1 MLSKPLYYKCLYKDY
16 TMKFKK
22 TLKAVIKNLLWFVFL
37 AIPVYLVVYVV
48 IKLSFLISEGSYVSF
63 PLELAYQLY
72 PLMEL
77 VSHIV
82 GASVSVV
89 VAVIGL
95 YFINRFL
102 KRYPI

>member
-1 MLSKPLYYKCLYKDY
+1 
-16 TMKFKK
+16 MKIKK
-22 TLKAVIKNLLWFVFL
+22 TIKAIIKNLIWFALL
-37 AIPVYLVVYVV
+37 AIPVYLVAYIVT
-48 IKLSFLISEGSYVSF
+48 KLSFLINDGAEVSF